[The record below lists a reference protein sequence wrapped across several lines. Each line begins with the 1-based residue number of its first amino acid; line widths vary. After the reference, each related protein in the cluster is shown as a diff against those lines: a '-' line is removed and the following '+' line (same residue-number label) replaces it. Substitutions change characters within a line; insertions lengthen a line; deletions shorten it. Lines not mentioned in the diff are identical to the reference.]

1 MPISLGT
8 GLAVLTFLVSLLI
21 LSVSAWNLYLSHYKE
36 QRSDIDLLPEETDS
50 LPVFSGG
57 NQAIDDDALWTGNFY
72 LKIVNSGAKGSY
84 IGSFDHSLEGLKKG
98 DRVYEPDDATIEVNE
113 TRMSWAGTEIE
124 PRSSKRYRVSAKIMP
139 ETDLGVLV
147 DHDSAIIRHVLK
159 VEDNQGSYEVIHQT
173 EMELVG
179 PEGAIENWRETQEL
193 G

>member
-1 MPISLGT
+1 MAISLGT
-8 GLAVLTFLVSLLI
+8 GLAVLTFLVSLFI

-57 NQAIDDDALWTGNFY
+57 NHAIDDGASWRGNFY
-72 LKIVNSGAKGSY
+72 LKIVNSEAKGAY

-98 DRVYEPDDATIEVNE
+98 DRVYEPDNATIKVNE
-113 TRMSWAGTEIE
+113 TRMSWVGTEIE

-147 DHDSAIIRHVLK
+147 DHDSAIIRHVLR

-179 PEGAIENWRETQEL
+179 PEGALENWRDAQEL